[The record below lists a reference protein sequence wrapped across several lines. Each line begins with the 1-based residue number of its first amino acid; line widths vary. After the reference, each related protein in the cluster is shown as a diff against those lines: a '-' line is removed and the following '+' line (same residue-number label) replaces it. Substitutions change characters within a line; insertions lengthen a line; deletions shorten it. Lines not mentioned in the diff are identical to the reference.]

1 MEEYLEFTL
10 MNKDKKILEFISETN
25 EYNEVWLEET
35 DRYSDRL
42 PVGFEDIQTYI
53 EKRKAPKHRE
63 HISRLMKES
72 GCDNLNGFLKLT
84 KALSLNDTFWVKSKD
99 STLAWDQV
107 SLYRN
112 NFDDTIA
119 RLAFE
124 GGDYNVEFSSTSPE
138 YGTEGQCAKCWIR
151 ENDKIY
157 LLKTGRNKVGLEPY
171 SEYYAS
177 QLAELIC
184 KNSVKYDLDIYRDTV
199 VSKCKLFTSEEIG
212 YVPAVKY
219 VSEKEHKRISYLLSF
234 FENLGL
240 EEEFRR
246 MIVLDALILNI
257 DRHAGN
263 YGFLVDNE
271 TQDIKG
277 MAPIFDHNLSLLYAV
292 PELDKSSI
300 EDYFKT
306 ITPRIGGEF
315 NAAANLVLT
324 PEIKSDLRNLK
335 GFTFDKKQDILF
347 SDSRMKVLDVIV
359 NMQLENILQSKSL
372 YYAKFPCEREN
383 DSAMQRALGK
393 RAELNRQ
400 RGCKK
405 DREQGIEI

>member
-10 MNKDKKILEFISETN
+10 MNKDKKILEFVSETN
-25 EYNEVWLEET
+25 EYDEVWLEET
-35 DRYSDRL
+35 DRYSSML
-42 PVGFEDIQTYI
+42 PVGFEDIQTFI

-72 GCDNLNGFLKLT
+72 GCDNLNGFLSIS
-84 KALSLNDTFWVKSKD
+84 KALSLNDTFWVKPKD
-99 STLAWDQV
+99 SDLVWNQV

-124 GGDYNVEFSSTSPE
+124 GGDYNVEFSTTSPE

-151 ENDKIY
+151 ENDKVY

-177 QLAELIC
+177 QLAELVC
-184 KNSVKYDLDIYRDTV
+184 KNSVKYDLGIYRDTV
-199 VSKCKLFTSEEIG
+199 VSKCQLFTSEEIG
-212 YVPAVKY
+212 YIPAVKC

-246 MIVLDALILNI
+246 MLVLDALILNI

-263 YGFLVDNE
+263 YGFLVDND
-271 TQDIKG
+271 TQEIKG
-277 MAPIFDHNLSLLYAV
+277 MAPIFDHNLSLLYSV

-300 EDYFKT
+300 EDYFKR

-315 NAAANLVLT
+315 NVAANLVMT

-335 GFTFDKKQDILF
+335 GFTFERKQDILF
-347 SDSRMKVLDVIV
+347 PDRRLDALDVIV
-359 NMQLENILQSKSL
+359 NMQIENILQSKNL
-372 YYAKFPCEREN
+372 YCVKFPSEREN
-383 DSAMQRALGK
+383 DSVV
-393 RAELNRQ
+393 
-400 RGCKK
+400 
-405 DREQGIEI
+405 

>member
-1 MEEYLEFTL
+1 MEKYLEFTL
-10 MNKDKKILEFISETN
+10 MNKDNKILEFTSETN
-25 EYNEVWLEET
+25 EYDEVWLEET
-35 DRYSDRL
+35 ERYPNRL
-42 PVGFEDIQTYI
+42 PVGFEDIQTFI

-63 HISRLMKES
+63 HISRLMQES
-72 GCDNLNGFLKLT
+72 GCDNLNGFLQIS
-84 KALSLNDTFWVKSKD
+84 KALSLNDTFWVKPKD
-99 STLAWDQV
+99 STLCWEQV
-107 SLYRN
+107 SLYQN
-112 NFDDTIA
+112 DFDDTIS

-124 GGDYNVEFSSTSPE
+124 GGDYNVEFSTTSPE

-151 ENDKIY
+151 ENDKVY

-177 QLAELIC
+177 QLAGLLC
-184 KNSVKYDLDIYRDTV
+184 KNSVKYDLDVYRDTV
-199 VSKCKLFTSEEIG
+199 VSKCQLFTSEETG
-212 YVPAVKY
+212 YVPAVKC
-219 VSEKEHKRISYLLSF
+219 VSEREHKRLSYLLSF

-271 TQDIKG
+271 TQEIKG

-292 PELDKSSI
+292 PELDKSSV
-300 EDYFKT
+300 EDYFKK

-315 NAAANLVLT
+315 NTTANLVLT

-335 GFTFDKKQDILF
+335 GFTFKRKQDLLF
-347 SDSRMKVLDVIV
+347 PDSRLEALEVIV
-359 NMQLENILQSKSL
+359 NMQIENILQSKSL
-372 YYAKFPCEREN
+372 YYVKYPSESVR
-383 DSAMQRALGK
+383 
-393 RAELNRQ
+393 
-400 RGCKK
+400 
-405 DREQGIEI
+405 